1 MALPDRTTPST
12 NRLAPDSVAGAP
24 RPRSLDKGDVPPA
37 LLDRY
42 LVERDRQGRAE
53 RFFRDHRTR
62 EPMFHDRGRSLVAG
76 QSYPDTVADMLKI
89 ARHRGWSAIRVTGD
103 EGFRREVW
111 VQAQALGLEVKG
123 HRPTER
129 DRAAASPPDRETSK
143 SPSSG
148 LSPSRERRG
157 TSSHKLETR
166 LAMATQVVRATV
178 ADPEMQARLI
188 ARAWARA
195 APHLERGF
203 RFRAPP
209 EPDRPIRSNTAD
221 RDGPDR
227 SRKR

>member
-1 MALPDRTTPST
+1 MVLPDRTTPST
-12 NRLAPDSVAGAP
+12 NRLAPDGGAAP

-111 VQAQALGLEVKG
+111 VQAQALGLEVRG
-123 HRPTER
+123 HRPSQR
-129 DRAAASPPDRETSK
+129 DRQAGSPHDPAHERPEGSDPGVGPRTVEARLKLVAA
-143 SPSSG
+143 
-148 LSPSRERRG
+148 
-157 TSSHKLETR
+157 
-166 LAMATQVVRATV
+166 VVRTLV
-178 ADPEMQARLI
+178 VDPEAQARLI
-188 ARAWARA
+188 ERAWARA
-195 APHLERGF
+195 APHLARP
-203 RFRAPP
+203 RSH
-209 EPDRPIRSNTAD
+209 PDHPGPLVD
-221 RDGPDR
+221 RTRDR
-227 SRKR
+227 